1 MEIFEAIGQPT
12 RREILRLLGDG
23 ELSVRA
29 VAAQFELTQPAI
41 SQHLKVLRDAGLVED
56 RREGTRRL
64 YRVRPEGMA
73 DLHEF
78 LATVLPAGLERLKR
92 AAEQEERSADA
103 NRARRN

>member
-73 DLHEF
+73 DLHAF
-78 LATVLPAGLERLKR
+78 LADVLPAGLERLKR

>member
-78 LATVLPAGLERLKR
+78 LAEVMPAGLERLKR
-92 AAEQEERSADA
+92 AAEQDERSGGAS
-103 NRARRN
+103 RARRN